1 MFVCVCV
8 LKYTHVHIYAYIAM
22 RLAVRIEVV
31 KERTEKDV
39 MVKIQIFNPD
49 KRLNTCE
56 SIFFKFTCT
65 HKTMNI
71 WSSHCGTVEMNR
83 TITYEDAGSIPRLA
97 QQNRDPVLP

>member
-1 MFVCVCV
+1 MDIQLKCHKHHKCVCVCV
-8 LKYTHVHIYAYIAM
+8 WKYTHVHIYAYIAM

-56 SIFFKFTCT
+56 SIFFLSLPVP
-65 HKTMNI
+65 I
-71 WSSHCGTVEMNR
+71 
-83 TITYEDAGSIPRLA
+83 RL
-97 QQNRDPVLP
+97 